1 MQKILKLF
9 QIETFGKNNYSE
21 TCVHML
27 EKNLELCQVFMVKLF
42 GEKLGQTFESFLI
55 TNLGRSGK
63 LRKVVIK

>member
-1 MQKILKLF
+1 
-9 QIETFGKNNYSE
+9 
-21 TCVHML
+21 ML